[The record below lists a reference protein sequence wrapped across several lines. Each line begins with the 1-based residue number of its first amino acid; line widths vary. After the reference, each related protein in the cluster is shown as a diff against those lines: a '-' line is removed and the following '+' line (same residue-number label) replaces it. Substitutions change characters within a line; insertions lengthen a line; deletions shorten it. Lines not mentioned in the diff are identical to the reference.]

1 MTQFYGLEKIDDKAT
16 LGLLGTS
23 NSLAYRV
30 HEIERHIHSYEK
42 WFGVA
47 ASVSGTHKADR
58 IGAGILAFE
67 LDGGNTIWGSW
78 VQILGSADTTEI
90 YDFHKLFITDVQEIV
105 PYFVQ
110 IAFGADA
117 DAAVVA
123 GTFTEFV
130 FRANSTSSDRSEV
143 PINTRRQAA
152 GTLAWA
158 RCLALAKNTGTMWFY
173 FGLPTYEG

>member
-1 MTQFYGLEKIDDKAT
+1 MSHKIDDMAT
-16 LGLLGTS
+16 QGLLGTV

-30 HEIERHIHSYEK
+30 AEIERHIHSYEK

-47 ASVSGTHKADR
+47 AAVTGTHKADR

-67 LDGGNTIWGSW
+67 LDGGNTIFGSW
-78 VQILGSADTTEI
+78 VQILGSADTTEK
-90 YDFHKLFITDVQEIV
+90 YDLHKLFITDVQETA
-105 PYFVQ
+105 PYFIQ

-130 FRANSTSSDRSEV
+130 FRANATNTDRSEI
-143 PINTRRQAA
+143 PLNTRRQTA

-158 RCLALAKNTGTMWFY
+158 RCLALAKNTGTMSFY
-173 FGLPTYEG
+173 FGIHNYEG

>member
-30 HEIERHIHSYEK
+30 AEIERHLHSYEK

-47 ASVSGTHKADR
+47 ASPSATHKADR
-58 IGAGILAFE
+58 IGQGILAFA
-67 LDGGNTIWGSW
+67 LDGGNTIFGSW
-78 VQILGSADTTEI
+78 VQILGSADTTEK
-90 YDFHKLFITDVQEIV
+90 YDLHKFFVTDVQETV

-117 DAAVVA
+117 DAAVAA

-130 FRANSTSSDRSEV
+130 FRANAINSDRSEI
-143 PINTRRQAA
+143 PLNIRRQAA
-152 GTLAWA
+152 GTLAWV
-158 RCLALAKNTGTMWFY
+158 RCLALATNTGTLSFY
-173 FGLPTYEG
+173 FGLHTYEG